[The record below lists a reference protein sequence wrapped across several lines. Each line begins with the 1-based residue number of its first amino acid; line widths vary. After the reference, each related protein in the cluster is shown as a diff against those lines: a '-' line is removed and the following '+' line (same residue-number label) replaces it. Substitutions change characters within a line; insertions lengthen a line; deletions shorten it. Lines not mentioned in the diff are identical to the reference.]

1 MTEQEKPKNHR
12 IKIIPLRNRPGLCGP
27 AAAWFSGKWGIPEAE
42 YRRSMKGMLQKSA
55 AVPQWYVTLGGQGEI
70 LADIGVIENDFS
82 QPEGSFPQFMRF
94 VCRGS
99 LPLPGGA
106 GMLLDFIRKDL
117 GKLGIPVLYLATGH
131 TGFYEKYG
139 WRFVTMAMG
148 DDQQPLRLYQSS
160 AFSPSPPS
168 ALR

>member
-1 MTEQEKPKNHR
+1 MEQEKPNHR
-12 IKIIPLRNRPGLCGP
+12 IKIVPLRNRPGLCGP

-42 YRRSMKGMLQKSA
+42 YRRSMEGML
-55 AVPQWYVTLGGQGEI
+55 
-70 LADIGVIENDFS
+70 LAGAGVIENDFHNRKDLS
-82 QPEGSFPQFMRF
+82 PNLCALF
-94 VCRGS
+94 VEAPCRCQGV
-99 LPLPGGA
+99 A

-117 GKLGIPVLYLATGH
+117 GKLGIPVLYLVTGH

-148 DDQQPLRLYQSS
+148 DDQQPLRLYQSP

>member
-1 MTEQEKPKNHR
+1 MVRATSGPL
-12 IKIIPLRNRPGLCGP
+12 PLRRHPALAEM
-27 AAAWFSGKWGIPEAE
+27 AAAWFSEKWGLPQQS
-42 YRRSMKGMLQKSA
+42 YRESIRACRA
-55 AVPQWYVTLGGQGEI
+55 AGVPQWYVVPDGKGGIAAGAG
-70 LADIGVIENDFS
+70 LIENDFHNRKDLS
-82 QPEGSFPQFMRF
+82 PNLCALF
-94 VCRGS
+94 VEAPCRCQGV
-99 LPLPGGA
+99 A

-117 GKLGIPVLYLATGH
+117 GKLGIPVLYLVTGH

-148 DDQQPLRLYQSS
+148 DDQQPLRLYQSP